1 MGLGIM
7 SWFTRKTVAYPYNE
21 KIVKRV
27 SKIATADLIIWIEQ
41 AVNETNR
48 ASSAY
53 RGGTNPD
60 SLEEMLLGAEA
71 LHCLIE
77 ELHKRSVVV

>member
-1 MGLGIM
+1 M
-7 SWFTRKTVAYPYNE
+7 SWFTRKTVAYPYND

-27 SKIATADLIIWIEQ
+27 SKIATADLIMWIEQ

-48 ASSAY
+48 AASSY
-53 RGGTNPD
+53 RGGASPN
-60 SLEEMLLGAEA
+60 SLDEMLLGAEA
-71 LHCLIE
+71 LHCLAE

>member
-1 MGLGIM
+1 MN
-7 SWFTRKTVAYPYNE
+7 WFTRKTVAYPYND

-27 SKIATADLIIWIEQ
+27 SKIATSDLIIWIEQ
-41 AVNETNR
+41 AVNEINR
-48 ASSAY
+48 AASAY
-53 RGGTNPD
+53 RGGTNTE

-71 LHCLIE
+71 LHCLTE